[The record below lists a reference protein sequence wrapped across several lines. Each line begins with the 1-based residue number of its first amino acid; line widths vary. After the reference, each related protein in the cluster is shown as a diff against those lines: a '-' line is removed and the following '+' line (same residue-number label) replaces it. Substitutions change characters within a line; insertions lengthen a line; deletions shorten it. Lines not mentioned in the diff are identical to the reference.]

1 MSGPNIPAPISMQLS
16 KETTAILV
24 LDVNA
29 ECENPE
35 TSGSRLLDTLGSFLA
50 RARDA
55 HVPILYTIS
64 LTRKGTPMGNVAAP
78 LGYREG
84 ESILYPDAFDKF
96 SGGDLKNW
104 LNHRKIQN
112 LVIVG
117 RSTNVAVMYT
127 ATAAVRVHGYTVI
140 LPIDGMNANSDY
152 EHEYALHQLAN
163 LPKKVTRPITLTEL
177 GKLSFQ

>member
-1 MSGPNIPAPISMQLS
+1 MSSPNIPTPISMQLS

-29 ECENPE
+29 ECEDPK

-84 ESILYPDAFDKF
+84 ESILY
-96 SGGDLKNW
+96 GGDLKNW
-104 LNHRKIQN
+104 LERRKIQN